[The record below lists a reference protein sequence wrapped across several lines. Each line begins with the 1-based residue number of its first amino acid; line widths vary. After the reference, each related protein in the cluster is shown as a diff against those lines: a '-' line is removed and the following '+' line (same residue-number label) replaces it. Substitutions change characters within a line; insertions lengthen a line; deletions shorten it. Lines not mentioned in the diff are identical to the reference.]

1 MNAKIGFKKK
11 LSRMIDIKSINSSD
25 FISISLFNEITM
37 FANKLVAININRNS
51 FDINKYCVS
60 DSNEVIKIIDDLLFD
75 LQNVKEKIKI
85 NLKISSQQVNE
96 SLSFFIKILKSQ
108 Q

>member
-25 FISISLFNEITM
+25 FISICLFNEITM

-51 FDINKYCVS
+51 FDINKFCVIS
-60 DSNEVIKIIDDLLFD
+60 KFKL
-75 LQNVKEKIKI
+75 
-85 NLKISSQQVNE
+85 LKILRVSVLWNNSGAV
-96 SLSFFIKILKSQ
+96 ITKDPLKK
-108 Q
+108 